1 MSSTDHKKQKS
12 SDSAALEGPGAK
24 EARKER
30 KVLEKKMALNR
41 KRKLDSRFAKA
52 WTQFCTVDAYFLLY
66 TENAYINCTFSGKR
80 EMFQSKRKETRKTL

>member
-1 MSSTDHKKQKS
+1 MSSTDNKKQKS

-41 KRKLDSRFAKA
+41 KRKLDSRCVKA
-52 WTQFCTVDAYFLLY
+52 WTQFV
-66 TENAYINCTFSGKR
+66 
-80 EMFQSKRKETRKTL
+80 Q